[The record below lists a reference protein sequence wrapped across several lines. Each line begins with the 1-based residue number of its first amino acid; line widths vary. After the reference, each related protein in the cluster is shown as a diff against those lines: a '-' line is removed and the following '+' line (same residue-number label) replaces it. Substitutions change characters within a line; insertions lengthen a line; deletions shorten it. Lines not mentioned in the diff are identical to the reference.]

1 MSMKAKAFVCL
12 HGFGNHSGGHRP
24 GFSAAL
30 RRAVE
35 ARLGAKTVWKEV
47 LWDGLLG
54 SSDSSGTLDRALPS
68 PALARAFYEGRE
80 GDAVRARVAE
90 AVRAAAAESGG
101 APVVLVGHSFGAA
114 IAYETLA
121 RGLAPEAKSLVMLA
135 PPMGLFNRP
144 EMLAAHAIFGM
155 PERREAAAARGR
167 LGPGAVERIF
177 NAFAAPIQAVAGLP
191 EVKGDRLPD
200 DVSALSLRS
209 PEDGFAETLEPDF
222 PDVSEREVLP
232 PPGTRRGANHRFYWK
247 SPDVAESVAAA
258 AVAACSQAGEPPA
271 TAEAFELLSRAV
283 EDSLWSAGEEF
294 EFDEDG
300 NIVGVSVS

>member
-1 MSMKAKAFVCL
+1 MKTKSFVCL
-12 HGFGNHSGGHRP
+12 HGFGNHPGGRRP

-30 RRAVE
+30 RRSVE
-35 ARLGAKTVWKEV
+35 SRLGAPVLWKEV

-54 SSDSSGTLDRALPS
+54 SPDSFRTMDLMLQT
-68 PALARAFYEGRE
+68 PALVRAFYEGRE

-121 RGLAPEAKSLVMLA
+121 RGLAPEAKSIVMLA
-135 PPMGLFNRP
+135 PPMGLFADP
-144 EMLAAHAIFGM
+144 GAFASKAAESLAPGLGLLAGAFAPVVG
-155 PERREAAAARGR
+155 AAAG
-167 LGPGAVERIF
+167 F
-177 NAFAAPIQAVAGLP
+177 P
-191 EVKGDRLPD
+191 EVRGGRLPD

-209 PEDGFAETLEPDF
+209 PEDWFAEPLGEAF

-232 PPGTRRGANHRFYWK
+232 PPGTRGGANHRFYWE

-258 AVAACSQAGEPPA
+258 AVAAFSTAGIPA
-271 TAEAFELLSRAV
+271 ATGAESRLLARAA
-283 EDSLWSAGEEF
+283 EDSLWSAGEEV
-294 EFDEDG
+294 EVDENG
-300 NIVGVSVS
+300 EEWHGLS